1 MFLLCSSNI
10 RFIRLLIFAAMM
22 KSADNRG
29 QSDIFD
35 VEQEMLRES
44 HFMKELANRR
54 GALKTLPGNVKKVTS
69 IIN

>member
-10 RFIRLLIFAAMM
+10 RFIRLLTFAAMM

-35 VEQEMLRES
+35 VEQRDATREPLHERAGES
-44 HFMKELANRR
+44 QGRFENFARER
-54 GALKTLPGNVKKVTS
+54 EEVTS